1 MDTILMSYLLIINL
15 IALLTM
21 AIDKQK
27 ARRRKQRISENSL
40 WFLSVIG
47 GALGVWIGMYLWRHK
62 TKHRQFVLG
71 VPILFLIQAALLLYY
86 YFS

>member
-15 IALLTM
+15 ISLLTM

-62 TKHRQFVLG
+62 TKHRQFVFG
-71 VPILFLIQAALLLYY
+71 VPILFLIQVALLLYY